1 MEIRK
6 ENGKFV
12 LTLNNMIEVAQVLVA
27 LEVLG
32 AQVDTVTSLASLPKR
47 SHKKH
52 KKHAFLK
59 TCPKCGKGYR
69 GLKGLGLHNTRVHLG
84 VKWSRSQKK
93 VGVLDRV
100 IGNRPI

>member
-12 LTLNNMIEVAQVLVA
+12 LTLNNMIEVAQVLGA
-27 LEVLG
+27 LEVRG
-32 AQVDTVTSLASLPKR
+32 TQVDTLTSLAALPKR
-47 SHKKH
+47 THKKH
-52 KKHAFLK
+52 KKHAFSK
-59 TCPKCGKGYR
+59 TCPKCGQSFRGLR
-69 GLKGLGLHNTRVHLG
+69 GLKLHNTRVHLG

-100 IGNRPI
+100 MDNRPI